1 MTEEFK
7 QKAEKSAEK
16 FFGKP
21 TDLVDLDNLRIFKN
35 GYLIGVEEVKADCDF
50 ALEGKDVEIKEL
62 KDKLNNW
69 VKCAELRL
77 ANWQK
82 YETENNRLLDVINNQ
97 DIKIADLEK
106 KVEEQQKYQNH
117 RRCINCEHLNRNNGN
132 CLVVGGFYSSVADK
146 DCPKIKE
153 KIELYK
159 QLEQARNIIRDLI
172 SISIDWIQEGDK
184 DYSYIEDAKQFIGE
198 ENGQSK

>member
-1 MTEEFK
+1 MTEELK

-35 GYLIGVEEVKADCDF
+35 GYLTGVEEVKADCDF

-82 YETENNRLLDVINNQ
+82 YETENNHLLDVINNQ
-97 DIKIADLEK
+97 AIKIADLEK
-106 KVEEQQKYQNH
+106 KVKEIEHNKKTVVHLSECISDIQDKQIEQSKKIIEKLCNAV
-117 RRCINCEHLNRNNGN
+117 RTLNNPNTE
-132 CLVVGGFYSSVADK
+132 LTDVDDFLSEAEQF
-146 DCPKIKE
+146 IKE
-153 KIELYK
+153 E
-159 QLEQARNIIRDLI
+159 
-172 SISIDWIQEGDK
+172 
-184 DYSYIEDAKQFIGE
+184 
-198 ENGQSK
+198 